1 MNFILMTLSV
11 MLGFILASILMVVI
25 MLICMSSALIRNWYV
40 KAIMKMVTNIE
51 GTVDEIDEYEE
62 DL

>member
-1 MNFILMTLSV
+1 MNFILTTLSV

>member
-1 MNFILMTLSV
+1 MTLSV

-51 GTVDEIDEYEE
+51 DTVDEIDEYEE